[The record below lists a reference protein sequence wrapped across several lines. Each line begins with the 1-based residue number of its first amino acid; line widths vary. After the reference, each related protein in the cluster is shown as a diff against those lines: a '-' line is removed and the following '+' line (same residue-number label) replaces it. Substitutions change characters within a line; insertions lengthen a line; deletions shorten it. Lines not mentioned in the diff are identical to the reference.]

1 MLREKLGDDD
11 FYRALHHYLDANR
24 GQNVVTADLQKAVE
38 QATSVNVDKFFDQWV
53 YGAGAPK
60 LDVSYVY
67 DSDARS
73 VKLSV
78 KQTQK
83 IEGRVGLFDVPVN
96 VEIATANGRHTHSIE
111 VSEADQTLTLPAD
124 GLPLMVIFDRGDQIL
139 KAVDFKR
146 EPAALIYQLK
156 NAETTPDRS
165 EAAVALGNLKGDA
178 NAVAALGDAAQHD
191 PFWGVRVEALEGLG
205 RIGGPD
211 AEKQV
216 LAAAGDSAPWV
227 REVAVRELGNFKEDA
242 SLPLRLYNI
251 ASADT
256 AYRVRTAALG
266 ALAKIQAPNA
276 FDVLAAVVK
285 SDSPDDT
292 LREASLRAF
301 GRLGDARAV
310 PILMEWSVVGKP
322 MGSRQAAIAAI
333 AELDKTNKDI
343 TRMLI
348 SYLNEP
354 YFDVRIAAIFALA
367 GRGDP
372 DAIAPLDDLLHKG
385 ELTVAIGPYI
395 ELALR
400 MLKIQPATK

>member
-1 MLREKLGDDD
+1 M
-11 FYRALHHYLDANR
+11 
-24 GQNVVTADLQKAVE
+24 
-38 QATSVNVDKFFDQWV
+38 
-53 YGAGAPK
+53 
-60 LDVSYVY
+60 
-67 DSDARS
+67 
-73 VKLSV
+73 
-78 KQTQK
+78 
-83 IEGRVGLFDVPVN
+83 
-96 VEIATANGRHTHSIE
+96 
-111 VSEADQTLTLPAD
+111 
-124 GLPLMVIFDRGDQIL
+124 
-139 KAVDFKR
+139 
-146 EPAALIYQLK
+146 
-156 NAETTPDRS
+156 
-165 EAAVALGNLKGDA
+165 
-178 NAVAALGDAAQHD
+178 
-191 PFWGVRVEALEGLG
+191 EALEGLG